1 MKLLKGYRKYLY
13 ERDTI
18 FSTISVFI
26 VIGLLALLPLNT
38 GILNPVKKAFA
49 DFDFNDL
56 AYTKLGKNA
65 KTRLDSNIVIV
76 NIGKGDRV
84 MLAGIIEMVAAKK
97 PKVIGLDAYFEGA
110 REPEADSLLEK
121 VLNSTPNLVVG
132 SRISWEK
139 KRLSE
144 NRGYFNN
151 SGKSFGFV
159 NIPGEERGMIRYHT
173 PVEHYKGKDYL
184 SFPTVILQQAH
195 PEAFKNLMKRGKEL
209 ETINYKGNID
219 KFRFVEG
226 EDLLSGNVEDSIFT
240 NRVVLLGYVN
250 LSQDDIE
257 DKHFTPLNPK
267 MGGKSLP
274 DMNGIVV
281 HANFISMVRDAT
293 YIKKTPFWLN
303 WVITILIAWLHVSL
317 FLRYYIDEHIWF
329 HLVAKTVQIISAIF
343 FVYISVLC
351 FSYFNLKL
359 DMKMPVTVI
368 ILAIDIIYFY
378 EAFAVWLHEKYGFKT
393 IFHHKH

>member
-13 ERDTI
+13 ERDTV
-18 FSTISVFI
+18 FATIGVFV

-56 AYTKLGKNA
+56 AYTKLGKNDN
-65 KTRLDSNIVIV
+65 TRLDSNIVVV
-76 NIGKGDRV
+76 NIGKGDRA

-97 PKVIGLDAYFEGA
+97 PKVIGLDAYFEGP
-110 REPEADSLLEK
+110 REPESDSLLKK
-121 VLNSTPNLVVG
+121 VMDSTPNLIVA
-132 SRISWEK
+132 SRISWQK
-139 KRLSE
+139 KSLSE
-144 NRGYFNN
+144 NKGYFKNAG
-151 SGKSFGFV
+151 SSYGFV
-159 NIPGEERGMIRYHT
+159 NIPGEDRGMIRYHT
-173 PVEHYKGKDYL
+173 PVERYKGKDYL
-184 SFPTVILQQAH
+184 SFPTAILQKAY
-195 PEAFKNLMKRGKEL
+195 PSAFNKLMKRNKEL
-209 ETINYKGNID
+209 ETINFKGNID
-219 KFRFVEG
+219 KFLFVEG
-226 EDLLSGNVEDSIFT
+226 GDLLSGNVEDSIFT
-240 NRVVLLGYVN
+240 NRVILLGYVN
-250 LSQDDIE
+250 TAQDDIE

-274 DMNGIVV
+274 DMNGIVI
-281 HANFISMVRDAT
+281 HANFISMVRDST

-317 FLRYYIDEHIWF
+317 FVRYYLDEHIWF